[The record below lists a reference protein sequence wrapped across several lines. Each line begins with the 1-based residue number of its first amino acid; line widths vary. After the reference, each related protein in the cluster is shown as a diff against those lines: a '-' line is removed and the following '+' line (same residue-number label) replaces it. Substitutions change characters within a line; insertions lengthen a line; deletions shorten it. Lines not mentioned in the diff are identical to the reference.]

1 MWKDR
6 LAGEREEKGSHTVR
20 AEYRSENTALQF
32 ALYMYITH
40 IKNVPLISMCN
51 VLLAICS
58 LNL

>member
-32 ALYMYITH
+32 AL
-40 IKNVPLISMCN
+40 
-51 VLLAICS
+51 
-58 LNL
+58 

>member
-32 ALYMYITH
+32 ALKVLNTFEFVF
-40 IKNVPLISMCN
+40 KGIS
-51 VLLAICS
+51 
-58 LNL
+58 